1 MRTGILSDESIM
13 KMCAEYQPI
22 PLGQVS
28 SILNVKQTEPALPTR
43 LKYGAQPPAR
53 PAFFGAMSNSM
64 AKQMEPT
71 NTAPVRLAINQQYV
85 DELRLAN
92 VNLVNYS
99 PDWDEGIHFI
109 TPPSQPEQG
118 SPATPAAYSPFV
130 LHESF
135 QQRGTPSSSSSAY
148 LGDLPESVETSPHA
162 TPFGKRHKGDRANM
176 KSAFEDPDVA
186 AVVTTTPGSHVMRSR
201 AYDNVVRG
209 AAGVQNLLSSM
220 MGRSPGSS
228 SNDPRI
234 GSLNIEAFNPK
245 DDIQQTL

>member
-1 MRTGILSDESIM
+1 MRTGILSDESVM
-13 KMCAEYQPI
+13 KMCAEFQPI

-28 SILNVKQTEPALPTR
+28 SILNVKQIESKLPTKS
-43 LKYGAQPPAR
+43 KYPAQPPAR

-64 AKQMEPT
+64 AKQMDPT
-71 NTAPVRLAINQQYV
+71 NTAPMRNDINQQYV

-99 PDWDEGIHFI
+99 PDWWDEEPQQ
-109 TPPSQPEQG
+109 PPSQPEQG
-118 SPATPAAYSPFV
+118 SPATPAAYEPYV
-130 LHESF
+130 LQESF
-135 QQRGTPSSSSSAY
+135 EQRGTPSPRSSAY
-148 LGDLPESVETSPHA
+148 LGDLPESVETPPHA

-234 GSLNIEAFNPK
+234 GSLNLAAFNPK
-245 DDIQQTL
+245 DNIQQSL

>member
-1 MRTGILSDESIM
+1 MRDGILSDESVM
-13 KMCAEYQPI
+13 KMCAEFQPI
-22 PLGQVS
+22 PLGAVS
-28 SILNVKQTEPALPTR
+28 SILNVKQIEPKLPTKS
-43 LKYGAQPPAR
+43 KYPAQPPAR

-64 AKQMEPT
+64 AKQMDPT
-71 NTAPVRLAINQQYV
+71 NTAPMRNDINQQYV

-92 VNLVNYS
+92 TN
-99 PDWDEGIHFI
+99 PI
-109 TPPSQPEQG
+109 PPSQPEQG
-118 SPATPAAYSPFV
+118 SPLTPQAYEPYV
-130 LHESF
+130 LQESF
-135 QQRGTPSSSSSAY
+135 EQRGTPSPRSSTY

-234 GSLNIEAFNPK
+234 GSLNLAAFNPK
-245 DDIQQTL
+245 DNIQQSL